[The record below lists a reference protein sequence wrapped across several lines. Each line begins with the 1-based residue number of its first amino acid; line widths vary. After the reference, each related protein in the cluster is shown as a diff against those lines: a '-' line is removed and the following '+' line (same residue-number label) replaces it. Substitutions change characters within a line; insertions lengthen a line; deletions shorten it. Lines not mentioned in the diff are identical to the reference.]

1 MKENETE
8 NMLNVLINDNIQRND
23 LLLSFTNFILA
34 TTNGVIAIDG
44 KWGSGK
50 TFFVRQLHFL
60 INYLN
65 NYDENGRHYHSN
77 RHTIPS

>member
-34 TTNGVIAIDG
+34 TTNGVIAID
-44 KWGSGK
+44 
-50 TFFVRQLHFL
+50 V
-60 INYLN
+60 
-65 NYDENGRHYHSN
+65 NGVVAKHSLLDSY
-77 RHTIPS
+77 IS